1 MVKKVWL
8 RKKLKSL
15 NLKRKWLKNVEN
27 KDVQVFV
34 TGVSM
39 TGESQL
45 NEHDRTPKEDKAKSE
60 GEEICDSR
68 EDGWR
73 QGNWL

>member
-1 MVKKVWL
+1 M
-8 RKKLKSL
+8 
-15 NLKRKWLKNVEN
+15 EN

-39 TGESQL
+39 AGETNL

-68 EDGWR
+68 EDD
-73 QGNWL
+73 

>member
-1 MVKKVWL
+1 
-8 RKKLKSL
+8 
-15 NLKRKWLKNVEN
+15 VEN

-68 EDGWR
+68 EDG
-73 QGNWL
+73 

>member
-68 EDGWR
+68 EDDWR
-73 QGNWL
+73 QGDWL

>member
-8 RKKLKSL
+8 SQKLKKL
-15 NLKRKWLKNVEN
+15 NQRKNWLKNVEN

-39 TGESQL
+39 AGELNL
-45 NEHDRTPKEDKAKSE
+45 NEHNRTPEEDQVKSE
-60 GEEICDSR
+60 GEEICNSR
-68 EDGWR
+68 EDD
-73 QGNWL
+73 

>member
-1 MVKKVWL
+1 MVKKQWL
-8 RKKLKSL
+8 NQKLKKL
-15 NLKRKWLKNVEN
+15 NQRKNWLKNVEN

-39 TGESQL
+39 AGELNL
-45 NEHDRTPKEDKAKSE
+45 NEHNRTPEEDQVKSE
-60 GEEICDSR
+60 GEEICNSR

-73 QGNWL
+73 

>member
-8 RKKLKSL
+8 SQKLKKL
-15 NLKRKWLKNVEN
+15 NQRKNWLKNVEN

-39 TGESQL
+39 AGELNL
-45 NEHDRTPKEDKAKSE
+45 NEHNRTPEEDQVKSE
-60 GEEICDSR
+60 GEEICNSR
-68 EDGWR
+68 EDG
-73 QGNWL
+73 

>member
-68 EDGWR
+68 EDGWG

>member
-68 EDGWR
+68 EDG
-73 QGNWL
+73 